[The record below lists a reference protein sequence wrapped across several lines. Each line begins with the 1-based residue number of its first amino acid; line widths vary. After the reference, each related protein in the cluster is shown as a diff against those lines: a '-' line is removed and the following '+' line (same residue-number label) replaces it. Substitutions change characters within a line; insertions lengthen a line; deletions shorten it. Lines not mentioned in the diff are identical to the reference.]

1 MRATKGSANA
11 IDIHVGEKLRAI
23 RIEKNVSQEKLGE
36 AVGLTFQ
43 QIQKY
48 EKGTN
53 RIAASRLYQFAETLN
68 VSILDFYSGLPFRR
82 TYRSRRS
89 PHAKERAGTG
99 QKSHV

>member
-1 MRATKGSANA
+1 MKATKGSATA
-11 IDIHVGEKLRAI
+11 IDTHVGEKLKAI
-23 RIEKNVSQEKLGE
+23 RIEKNFSQEKLGE

-68 VSILDFYSGLPFRR
+68 VSILDFYSGLPLRR
-82 TYRSRRS
+82 ACRARRNAY
-89 PHAKERAGTG
+89 AKE
-99 QKSHV
+99 